1 MLRKEGKDLH
11 DYRALRKYLNAL
23 STVEKD
29 GGISLLRNGVQE
41 RYMGNVKQIVY
52 LFIFGPG
59 LQLQSFSPSRK
70 KRKKKRKNEKSK
82 KEKRN
87 IIIPDKHLVLICT
100 TLTFLNVF

>member
-70 KRKKKRKNEKSK
+70 KRKKKRKNEKTK
-82 KEKRN
+82 KVKKKKG
-87 IIIPDKHLVLICT
+87 ISSSQTSTWCS
-100 TLTFLNVF
+100 FLNVF